1 MHDHDRGVLEAMC
14 GGLIP
19 RATHDLYE
27 LYRAAHDRVGSG
39 AMHLSVLMVIAV
51 ESGAIKLPKK
61 EAHPFDNVEIGSIVS
76 VREEFNRNEFCQG
89 IFVGIASGMFQG
101 QVAVAYFGD
110 MDNVL
115 NFDPDRVKVLTET
128 PNWASHEEPKPRENP
143 GENQPEKKDDD
154 DPDAVDLSN
163 HPFSK
168 VLPGTKVCIALPG
181 AELQFGH
188 FYQIVGNEVAVLL
201 EKGPKNKRRKLF
213 RHDYVRPE
221 RDPDTSEP
229 IVEFDKVADLVD
241 KQPELVTMDSASGG
255 ADN

>member
-27 LYRAAHDRVGSG
+27 LYRAAHDRIGSG
-39 AMHLSVLMVIAV
+39 AMHQTVLMVIAV

-61 EAHPFDNVEIGSIVS
+61 EAHPFDNVDIGSFVS
-76 VREEFNRNEFCQG
+76 VREEFNRNEYCQG

-101 QVAVAYFGD
+101 QVAVSFFGD

-128 PNWASHEEPKPRENP
+128 PHWATHDEPKPRDNP
-143 GENQPEKKDDD
+143 REPDSPKSDND

-168 VLPGTKVCIALPG
+168 VAPGTKVCIAPPG
-181 AELQFGH
+181 AEMQFGN
-188 FYQIVGNEVAVLL
+188 FISISGDEVAVLL

-213 RHDYVRPE
+213 RHDYVRVE
-221 RDPDTSEP
+221 KDLDTNEP
-229 IVEFDKVADLVD
+229 IVEFDKVSDLVD